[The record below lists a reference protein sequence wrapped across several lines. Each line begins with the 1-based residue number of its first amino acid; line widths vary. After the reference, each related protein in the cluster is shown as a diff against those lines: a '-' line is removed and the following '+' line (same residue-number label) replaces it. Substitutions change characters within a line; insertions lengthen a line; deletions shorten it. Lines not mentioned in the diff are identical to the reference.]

1 MIMKLTVTE
10 ITKKIKFLLES
21 NFNSPVCV
29 VGEISNLSVSP
40 SGHIYFTLKD
50 ESAQIK
56 VVFFKRYRMANTYK
70 LNQGDKVEVVGD
82 LTVYESDG
90 LYQIIARKVVYDSA
104 GDFYKKFEET
114 KRILEKEGLF
124 DKDKK
129 KDIPLIVK
137 NVAVLTSPTG
147 AAIKDFIQTLKLNGV
162 GLKIDIW
169 PVQVQ
174 GAQAIKDIILKMQT
188 LNKYVGTY
196 DVVILM
202 RGGGS
207 LEDLIIFNDETLARE
222 FFKLKIPTISAIGH
236 ERDFSI
242 CDFVADLRV
251 STPTAAAETL
261 SKPYLELRSRVKE
274 HISKAVRATQIKLDK
289 NYQLLDKFISLIS
302 YKNPKS
308 IIKSKKEMIDKYVS
322 DIISSIGLKIKNNY
336 IVLNENLHT
345 IEKKSPVIIVNEL
358 KSKVRHIDSL
368 LLSSL
373 SKKIEKCRFS
383 LDILNQKVMLLNPEN
398 ILERGYSIVYKDKMP
413 VGSLSNVNLEDYLEI
428 QFKDGYT
435 NVFVTG
441 KKVKK
446 D

>member
-1 MIMKLTVTE
+1 MKLTVTE

-40 SGHIYFTLKD
+40 SGHVYFTLKD

-70 LNQGDKVEVVGD
+70 LNQGDKVEVIGD
-82 LTVYESDG
+82 LSVYESDG

-104 GDFYKKFEET
+104 GDFYKRFEET

-162 GLKIDIW
+162 GLNIDIW
-169 PVQVQ
+169 PAQVQ
-174 GAQAIKDIILKMQT
+174 GAQAIKDIISKMQ
-188 LNKYVGTY
+188 LLDRYASIY

-261 SKPYLELRSRVKE
+261 SKPYLELRNRIRDNINKIIRMS
-274 HISKAVRATQIKLDK
+274 QIKLDK
-289 NYQLLDKFISLIS
+289 NYQLLDKFLSLVS
-302 YKNPKS
+302 YKNPKN
-308 IIKSKKEMIDKYVS
+308 IIKNKKEILDKYLS
-322 DIISSIGLKIKNNY
+322 DITSSIGLKIKNKYLILNEKSY
-336 IVLNENLHT
+336 IV
-345 IEKKSPVIIVNEL
+345 EKKNPINIVNEL

-368 LLSSL
+368 LSS
-373 SKKIEKCRFS
+373 SINNKIEKCKFS
-383 LDILNQKVMLLNPEN
+383 LDILNQKLKLLNPEN
-398 ILERGYSIVYKDKMP
+398 ILERGYSIVYKNKIP
-413 VGSLSNVNLEDYLEI
+413 VGSLNNVNLEDYLEI

-435 NVFVTG
+435 SVFVTG